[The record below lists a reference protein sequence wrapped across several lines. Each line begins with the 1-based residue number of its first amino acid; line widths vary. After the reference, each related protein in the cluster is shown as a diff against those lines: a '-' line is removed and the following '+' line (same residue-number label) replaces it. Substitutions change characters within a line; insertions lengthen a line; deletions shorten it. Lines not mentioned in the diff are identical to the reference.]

1 MAKMCQNT
9 QTEYF
14 EHNLCLNKNL
24 PIIGVK
30 MFWAK
35 VLLLDTRGKI
45 AMPNNHKGEQPAK
58 KKETLLRSL
67 NKSISYEYEMKIL
80 LLQK

>member
-1 MAKMCQNT
+1 MCQNT

-35 VLLLDTRGKI
+35 VLLLDTRGKN
-45 AMPNNHKGEQPAK
+45 AMPKQPQRRAAK
-58 KKETLLRSL
+58 KKL
-67 NKSISYEYEMKIL
+67 YFVH
-80 LLQK
+80 